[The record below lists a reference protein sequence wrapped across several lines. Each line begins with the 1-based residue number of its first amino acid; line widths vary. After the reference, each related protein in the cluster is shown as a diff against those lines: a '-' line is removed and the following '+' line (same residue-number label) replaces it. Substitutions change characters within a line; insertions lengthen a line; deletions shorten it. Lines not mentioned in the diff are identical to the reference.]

1 MSWVAAVT
9 PLTFGPGGRVST
21 IALPETSEDPMT
33 FRTLTGGLA
42 AACAIALTA
51 THARAQR
58 VGENAVAA
66 ASDAFGVSVGT
77 ERIGVYATDNVR
89 GFSPIT
95 AGNRR
100 IEGMYVDTLTQGL
113 TPRLVTGSTI
123 RVGLASLGYAFP
135 APSGIVDYGLRP
147 SGDEFVASIVAGRPA
162 YGDYYLEVDA
172 QLPILRGRLS
182 AAAGA
187 GIARNNYSDGR
198 SSRNITLGLIPRLR
212 FPGGSLTAFWTFDE
226 YDGDTG
232 SLMVTAGPYLPPE
245 FEPERFEGQ
254 SWAKRL
260 QRTHNYGAIGH
271 LDLAGDWRLSAAAF
285 EARSTRYR
293 TFIDLFLDVGQDG
306 SATNVMISEPVLPAR
321 WTSGEAR
328 LTWAPASADFA
339 HQLQLSLRGRDK
351 LTEGGGGGSAVL
363 GPARIGVANPVPEP
377 DFVFQSTTFNS
388 VTQWSAGLS
397 YIGRWRRFAELNL
410 GVQSTR
416 YRQVVER
423 DGVTGRTRDDRL
435 IYSAAVAV
443 RPVEWLTLYGG
454 RTVGLEETAPP
465 PQSASNR
472 DDPPPASPTQQWD
485 AGLRL
490 SFGDT
495 RIVAGVFETRRPYFA
510 TDQANFYRRL
520 GERRNRGIEFS
531 VIAQPLPGLRAVAGL
546 VYYDPRVIGPAVA
559 SGQTGPRPLG
569 STPLNARLDLDY
581 AVPWIE
587 GLSLQLA
594 AIHTGAVIASTRT
607 YDTLGGRQL
616 RVPAVTTL
624 DVGARYRFGIG
635 GIPMAAR
642 LSLQN
647 LTDERLLQVS
657 GSNSFFLRDVRRLSF
672 QLSADF

>member
-1 MSWVAAVT
+1 MK
-9 PLTFGPGGRVST
+9 ST
-21 IALPETSEDPMT
+21 
-33 FRTLTGGLA
+33 TLTCGLM
-42 AACAIALTA
+42 AACSITLIASPAL
-51 THARAQR
+51 AQR

-113 TPRLVTGSTI
+113 TPRIVTGSTI
-123 RVGLASLGYAFP
+123 RVGLAGLGYAFP

-147 SGDEFVASIVAGRPA
+147 AGDDFVASVVAGRPG
-162 YGDYYLEVDA
+162 YGGYYAEIDA
-172 QLPILRGRLS
+172 QLPIVPGRLS
-182 AAAGA
+182 VAAGA
-187 GIARNNYSDGR
+187 GVSRNFYSDGR
-198 SSRNITLGLIPRLR
+198 WSRNITLGVMPRLR
-212 FPGGSLTAFWTFDE
+212 FPGGALTAFWTFDE

-232 SLMVTAGPYLPPE
+232 SLMVTAGPFVPPE

-271 LDLAGDWRLSAAAF
+271 VDLAPDWRLSAAAF

-293 TFIDLFLDVGQDG
+293 TFIDLFLDVRQDG

-328 LTWAPASADFA
+328 LSWSPSSADFA
-339 HQLQLSLRGRDK
+339 HDIQLSLRGRDK
-351 LTEGGGGGSAVL
+351 ATEGGGGGSAVL
-363 GPARIGVANPVPEP
+363 GPARIGVPNPAPEP
-377 DFVFQSTTFNS
+377 VFTFQPTTLNS
-388 VTQWSAGLS
+388 VTQWSVGLS

-416 YRQVVER
+416 YRQIVER
-423 DGVTGRTRDDRL
+423 AGTTGRTRDNRL
-435 IYSAAVAV
+435 IYSASVAV
-443 RPVEWLTLYGG
+443 RPAAWLTLYGG

-465 PQSASNR
+465 PQSALNR
-472 DDPPPASPTQQWD
+472 DDAPPASPTQQWD

-490 SFGDT
+490 TFGET

-510 TDQANFYRRL
+510 TDPGNFYRRL
-520 GERRNRGIEFS
+520 GDRRNRGIELS
-531 VIAQPLPGLRAVAGL
+531 VVTQPLPGLRAVAGL
-546 VYYDPRVIGPAVA
+546 VYYDPRVLGPAVA
-559 SGQTGPRPLG
+559 SGQTGPRPLN

-581 AVPWIE
+581 VVPWVE

-594 AIHTGAVIASTRT
+594 AIHTGDVIASTRN
-607 YDTLGGRQL
+607 YDALDGRQL
-616 RVPAVTTL
+616 RVPAVTTF
-624 DVGARYRFGIG
+624 DIGARYRFTISD
-635 GIPMAAR
+635 IPMAAR

-647 LTDERLLQVS
+647 VTDERLLQVS
-657 GSNSFFLRDVRRLSF
+657 GSNSFFLRDVRRFSA